1 MSLNDTLHRVTERVR
16 ERSRATRRAYLDQM
30 DRAIGEGRNRD
41 VLSSGNLDHGFA
53 ACGGADKRALFDKA

>member
-16 ERSRATRRAYLDQM
+16 ERSRATRRAYMDQM

-41 VLSSGNLDHGFA
+41 VLSCGNLAHGFA
-53 ACGGADKRALFDKA
+53 A